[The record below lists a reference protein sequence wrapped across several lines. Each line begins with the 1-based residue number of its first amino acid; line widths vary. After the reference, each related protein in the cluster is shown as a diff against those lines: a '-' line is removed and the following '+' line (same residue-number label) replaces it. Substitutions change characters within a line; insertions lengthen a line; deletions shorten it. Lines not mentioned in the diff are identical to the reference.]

1 MNTAFVAL
9 AKQIEANQNI
19 VIDDETGEEVKLD
32 GIGHLIQNKQEH
44 AVALFKDR
52 DFYLRGLYPADD
64 GKVHLDVATTGGA
77 IYQEETPDLVDL
89 QHHKVTYGTIF
100 QTWMFGLKDGGCV
113 PRPAPEV
120 EVKKDEKTKAANA
133 KKEAS
138 KKDKKVEP
146 SYNSRPHH
154 STTLR
159 MAA

>member
-1 MNTAFVAL
+1 MNHAFVEL
-9 AKQIEANQNI
+9 AKQIEANNNI
-19 VIDDETGEEVKLD
+19 VIDDETGEELKLD

-89 QHHKVTYGTIF
+89 QHHKVSYGTIF
-100 QTWMFGLKDGGCV
+100 QTWMFGLPNGGCK

-120 EVKKDEKTKAANA
+120 EKKDSKTKAANA
-133 KKEAS
+133 KKEAA
-138 KKDKKVEP
+138 KKDEAKKQP
-146 SYNSRPHH
+146 TYNARQHH
-154 STTLR
+154 STALR